1 MKKIDIHL
9 HAALD
14 PVPGTEKFKIS
25 TGEEMLAHL
34 EELQIEKAVVM
45 SSGETEGAMASV
57 SGNQKCRELAR
68 RFPEKYVWMC
78 NLDENYEE
86 TIEERLREYQRQGA
100 VGIGEFMICRKINH
114 PFIQAVFQAAE
125 KLGMP
130 ILFHMSPQEGY
141 EYGIVDDAGLP
152 LLEESLKKYPNLK
165 FIGHSQPFWHEI
177 SGDASGDLS
186 SRMEWGK
193 GEVAPGGRLSYL
205 FDTYPNLYGD
215 LSANSGGCAIMRD
228 ETFGLSFLEKYCDR
242 LMFATDMVNV
252 DMEFPL
258 GKWLEEMYQCGK
270 LKEEVYRKIAYQNAE
285 SLFGLH

>member
-34 EELQIEKAVVM
+34 EELQIEKAIVM

-68 RFPEKYVWMC
+68 RFPDKYVWMC
-78 NLDENYEE
+78 NLDENCEE

-100 VGIGEFMICRKINH
+100 VGIVEFMICRKINH
-114 PFIQAVFQAAE
+114 PFVQAVFQAAE

-141 EYGIVDDAGLP
+141 EYGIVDEPGLP
-152 LLEESLKKYPNLK
+152 MLEEALEKYPGLK

-177 SGDASGDLS
+177 SQDAKPDLK

-193 GEVAPGGRLSYL
+193 GPVKEGGRLVCLMRNYK
-205 FDTYPNLYGD
+205 NLYAPSSHVSKH
-215 LSANSGGCAIMRD
+215 L
-228 ETFGLSFLEKYCDR
+228 
-242 LMFATDMVNV
+242 
-252 DMEFPL
+252 
-258 GKWLEEMYQCGK
+258 
-270 LKEEVYRKIAYQNAE
+270 
-285 SLFGLH
+285 

>member
-34 EELQIEKAVVM
+34 EELQIEKAIVM

-78 NLDENYEE
+78 NLDENCEE

-114 PFIQAVFQAAE
+114 PFVQAVFQAAE

-130 ILFHMSPQEGY
+130 IQFHMSPQEGF
-141 EYGIVDDAGLP
+141 EYGFVDEPGLP
-152 LLEESLKKYPNLK
+152 MMEEAFEKYPG
-165 FIGHSQPFWHEI
+165 F
-177 SGDASGDLS
+177 
-186 SRMEWGK
+186 
-193 GEVAPGGRLSYL
+193 
-205 FDTYPNLYGD
+205 
-215 LSANSGGCAIMRD
+215 
-228 ETFGLSFLEKYCDR
+228 
-242 LMFATDMVNV
+242 
-252 DMEFPL
+252 
-258 GKWLEEMYQCGK
+258 
-270 LKEEVYRKIAYQNAE
+270 
-285 SLFGLH
+285 

>member
-34 EELQIEKAVVM
+34 EELHIEKAVVM

-78 NLDENYEE
+78 NLDENCEE

-100 VGIGEFMICRKINH
+100 AGIGEFMICRKINH
-114 PFIQAVFQAAE
+114 PFIQAVFHAAE

-141 EYGIVDDAGLP
+141 EYGIVDEPGLP
-152 LLEESLKKYPNLK
+152 MLEEALETYPGLK

-177 SGDASGDLS
+177 SQDAKPDLK

-193 GEVAPGGRLSYL
+193 GPVKEGGRLVCLMRNYK
-205 FDTYPNLYGD
+205 NLYAD

-228 ETFGLSFLEKYCDR
+228 EKFGLQFLEEFQDR
-242 LMFATDMVNV
+242 LMFGTDMVNT
-252 DMEFPL
+252 DMVFPL
-258 GKWLEEMYQCGK
+258 GEWLDRQYQEGK
-270 LKEEVYRKIAYQNAE
+270 LSAQAYRKICFENAKKIFQ
-285 SLFGLH
+285 L

>member
-1 MKKIDIHL
+1 MINRRID
-9 HAALD
+9 D
-14 PVPGTEKFKIS
+14 P
-25 TGEEMLAHL
+25 
-34 EELQIEKAVVM
+34 
-45 SSGETEGAMASV
+45 
-57 SGNQKCRELAR
+57 
-68 RFPEKYVWMC
+68 
-78 NLDENYEE
+78 
-86 TIEERLREYQRQGA
+86 
-100 VGIGEFMICRKINH
+100 MIQEI
-114 PFIQAVFQAAE
+114 FSAAE
-125 KLGMP
+125 TLSLP
-130 ILFHMSPQEGY
+130 VLFHMSPEVGY

-177 SGDASGDLS
+177 SGDAAGDLS
-186 SRMEWGK
+186 SRMEWGE
-193 GEVAPGGRLSYL
+193 GEVTPGGRLSYL

-270 LKEEVYRKIAYQNAE
+270 LKEEIYRKIAYQNAE